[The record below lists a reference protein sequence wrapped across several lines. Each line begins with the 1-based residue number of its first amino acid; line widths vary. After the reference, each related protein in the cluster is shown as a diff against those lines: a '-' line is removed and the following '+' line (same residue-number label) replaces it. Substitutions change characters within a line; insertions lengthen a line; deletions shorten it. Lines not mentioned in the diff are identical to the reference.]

1 MKFFSFLF
9 FLTGIYEKISKQFII
24 NYGGGNPGTL
34 FFPFVVAISYLLLG
48 FTFQEEKQKKTKKTS
63 IFKRLFIIFI
73 CTVFEILSQ
82 ICCAIG
88 IKYSGSLIFILFY
101 SSLTCFLALF
111 RFLFLKISISKQQI
125 FGVICITFGIG
136 ISSLGNEVSVN
147 ENMNYGIIF
156 ILLGT
161 LLSSFNYI
169 SSEIVLSS
177 ELIYEITPK
186 EFTFMNGV
194 FQTGIGLIYMT
205 FVTFPEWNTLVN
217 VPIIESGSNFTLV
230 FSLLI
235 GLVLSTAV
243 HNFTYFKM
251 LPSMGSTN
259 ISVINAMVTI
269 GVFILSHLLFC
280 STMSHQCFNQYKTMS
295 AFLVV
300 FGVLLYS
307 FKKN

>member
-1 MKFFSFLF
+1 MKLFSFLF
-9 FLTGIYEKISKQFII
+9 FITGIFEKISKQYII
-24 NYGGGNPGTL
+24 NFGGGNPATL
-34 FFPFVVAISYLLLG
+34 FFPFVVAVSYLLLG
-48 FTFQEEKQKKTKKTS
+48 FTFQEKKQIKLKKTS
-63 IFKRLFIIFI
+63 IFKRYFIIFI

-88 IKYSGSLIFILFY
+88 IKYSGSLVFILFY

-111 RFLFLKISISKQQI
+111 RYLFLNISISKQQI
-125 FGVICITFGIG
+125 FGVVCITFGIG
-136 ISSLGNEVSVN
+136 ISSLGNSLSVN
-147 ENMNYGIIF
+147 ENMNYGILF

-161 LLSSFNYI
+161 ILSSFNYI

-177 ELIYEITPK
+177 ELNYEITSK
-186 EFTFMNGV
+186 EFTLINGV
-194 FQTGIGLIYMT
+194 FQTGIGLIYMIL
-205 FVTFPEWNTLVN
+205 VTFPEWNSLVN
-217 VPIIESGSNFTLV
+217 VPIVESGSNFTLV
-230 FSLLI
+230 YSLLI
-235 GLVLSTAV
+235 GLVLSSAL
-243 HNFTYFKM
+243 HNYTYFKM

-259 ISVINAMVTI
+259 ISIINAMVTI

-280 STMSHQCFNQYKTMS
+280 STMSYQCFNQYKTIS